1 MAASQ
6 KAKSGKGNQDVKMK
20 GATKE
25 GREDEESSG
34 KEVSTS
40 WRCSESE
47 DGALLING
55 ALCEVAQ
62 AAHGRYLSQWNRG
75 GGITLIKI
83 CRTGVG
89 ITRSGKSP

>member
-1 MAASQ
+1 MRRAAARRSP
-6 KAKSGKGNQDVKMK
+6 A
-20 GATKE
+20 
-25 GREDEESSG
+25 
-34 KEVSTS
+34 S

-75 GGITLIKI
+75 GGIALIKI
-83 CRTGVG
+83 CRNGVG